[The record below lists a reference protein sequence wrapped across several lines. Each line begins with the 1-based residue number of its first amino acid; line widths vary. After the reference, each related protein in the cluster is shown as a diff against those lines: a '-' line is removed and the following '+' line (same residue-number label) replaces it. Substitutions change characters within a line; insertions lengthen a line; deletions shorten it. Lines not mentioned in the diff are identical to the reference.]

1 MPIENVP
8 YEKMHAIQS
17 DIIKKQEREINALR
31 ESNRVLQATAQTLA
45 EALSQALTREGR
57 DRVFV
62 PVREIK
68 PSGTAFRMER
78 TIDND
83 IIVIRA

>member
-1 MPIENVP
+1 MQTVP
-8 YEKMHAIQS
+8 YEKMHSIQS

-45 EALSQALTREGR
+45 EALSQALSREGR

-68 PSGTAFRMER
+68 PDGASFRVEQ
-78 TIDND
+78 TIDGD
-83 IIVIRA
+83 VLLIRA

>member
-1 MPIENVP
+1 MQTVP

-45 EALSQALTREGR
+45 EALSQALSREGR

-68 PSGTAFRMER
+68 PDGASFRVEQ
-78 TIDND
+78 TIDGD
-83 IIVIRA
+83 VLLVRA

>member
-1 MPIENVP
+1 MQTIP
-8 YEKMHAIQS
+8 YEKMDAIQS

-31 ESNRVLQATAQTLA
+31 ESNRILEATAQTLA
-45 EALSQALTREGR
+45 EALSQALSREGR

-68 PSGTAFRMER
+68 PDGASFRVEQ
-78 TIDND
+78 TIDGD
-83 IIVIRA
+83 VLLIRA

>member
-1 MPIENVP
+1 MQTVP

-31 ESNRVLQATAQTLA
+31 ESNRILEATAQTLA
-45 EALSQALTREGR
+45 EALSQALSREGR

-68 PSGTAFRMER
+68 PSGASFRVEQ
-78 TIDND
+78 TIDGD
-83 IIVIRA
+83 VLLIRA

>member
-1 MPIENVP
+1 MQTVP

-17 DIIKKQEREINALR
+17 DIIRKQEREINALR
-31 ESNRVLQATAQTLA
+31 ESNRILEATAQTLA
-45 EALSQALTREGR
+45 EALSQALSREGR

-68 PSGTAFRMER
+68 PSGASFRVEQ
-78 TIDND
+78 TIDGD
-83 IIVIRA
+83 ILLVRA

>member
-1 MPIENVP
+1 MQTVP

-45 EALSQALTREGR
+45 EALSQALSREGR

-62 PVREIK
+62 PVKEIK
-68 PSGTAFRMER
+68 PDGASFRVEQ
-78 TIDND
+78 TIDGD
-83 IIVIRA
+83 ILLVRA

>member
-1 MPIENVP
+1 MQTIP

-45 EALSQALTREGR
+45 EALAQALSREGR

-68 PSGTAFRMER
+68 PDGASFRVEQ
-78 TIDND
+78 TIDGD
-83 IIVIRA
+83 VLLIRA

>member
-1 MPIENVP
+1 MQTVP

-17 DIIKKQEREINALR
+17 EIIRKQEREINALR

-45 EALSQALTREGR
+45 EALSQALSREGR

-68 PSGTAFRMER
+68 PSGASFRVEQ
-78 TIDND
+78 TIDGD
-83 IIVIRA
+83 VLLIRA

>member
-1 MPIENVP
+1 MQTVP

-17 DIIKKQEREINALR
+17 DIIKRQEREINALR

-45 EALSQALTREGR
+45 EALAQALSREGR

-68 PSGTAFRMER
+68 PSGASFRVEQ
-78 TIDND
+78 TIDGD
-83 IIVIRA
+83 VLLIRA

>member
-1 MPIENVP
+1 MQTIP

-17 DIIKKQEREINALR
+17 DIIRKQEREINALR

-45 EALSQALTREGR
+45 EALSQALSREGR

-68 PSGTAFRMER
+68 PSGASFRVEH
-78 TIDND
+78 TIDGD
-83 IIVIRA
+83 VLLIRA

>member
-1 MPIENVP
+1 MQTVP

-45 EALSQALTREGR
+45 EALSQALSREGR

-62 PVREIK
+62 PVKEIK
-68 PSGTAFRMER
+68 PSGASFRVEQ
-78 TIDND
+78 TIDGD
-83 IIVIRA
+83 VLLIRA

>member
-1 MPIENVP
+1 MD
-8 YEKMHAIQS
+8 AIQS

-31 ESNRVLQATAQTLA
+31 ESNRILEATAQTLA
-45 EALSQALTREGR
+45 EALSQALSREGR

-68 PSGTAFRMER
+68 PDGASFRVEQ
-78 TIDND
+78 TIDGD
-83 IIVIRA
+83 VLLIRA

>member
-1 MPIENVP
+1 MQTVP

-17 DIIKKQEREINALR
+17 DIIKKQEREINRLR
-31 ESNRVLQATAQTLA
+31 ESNRILEATAQTLT
-45 EALSQALTREGR
+45 EALSQALSREGR

-68 PSGTAFRMER
+68 PSGAAFRVEQ
-78 TIDND
+78 TIDGD
-83 IIVIRA
+83 VLLIRA

>member
-1 MPIENVP
+1 MQTVP

-45 EALSQALTREGR
+45 EALAQALSREGR

-68 PSGTAFRMER
+68 PDGASFRVEQ
-78 TIDND
+78 TIDGD
-83 IIVIRA
+83 VLLIRA

>member
-1 MPIENVP
+1 MQTVP

-17 DIIKKQEREINALR
+17 DIIRKQEREINRLR

-45 EALSQALTREGR
+45 EALSQALSREGR

-68 PSGTAFRMER
+68 PSGASFRVEQ
-78 TIDND
+78 TIDGD
-83 IIVIRA
+83 VLLIRA

>member
-1 MPIENVP
+1 MQTVP

-17 DIIKKQEREINALR
+17 EIIKKQEREINRLR
-31 ESNRVLQATAQTLA
+31 ESNRILEATAQTLA
-45 EALSQALTREGR
+45 EALSQALSREGR

-68 PSGTAFRMER
+68 PSGASFRVEQ
-78 TIDND
+78 TIDGD
-83 IIVIRA
+83 VLLIRA